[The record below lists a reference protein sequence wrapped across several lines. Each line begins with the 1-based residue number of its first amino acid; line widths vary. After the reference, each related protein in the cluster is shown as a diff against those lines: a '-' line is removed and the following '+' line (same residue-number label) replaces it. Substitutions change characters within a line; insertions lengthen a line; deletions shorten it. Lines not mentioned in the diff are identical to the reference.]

1 MTQTLS
7 QLEHSEAFI
16 ERHIGSSAEQR
27 QELLAAVGA
36 RSLSALIQQ
45 IVPADIQ
52 LPGPPPVGDAATE
65 HQALAELK
73 AIASQNQR
81 YKSYIGMGYSAVLTP
96 PVILRNML
104 ENPGWYTAYTPYQ
117 PEVSQG
123 RLEALLNFQT
133 VTLDL
138 TGLDLASAS
147 LLDEATAAA
156 EAMALAKR
164 ASKLKDANRFF
175 VADDV
180 HPQTLDVV
188 RTRAETFG
196 FDVIVDK
203 AEKVLELDGVFG
215 VLLQQVG
222 TTGELHDYSALLA
235 ELKSRKIITSVAADI
250 MALVLL
256 TAPGKQGADVVFGS
270 AQRFGVPMGYGGP
283 HAAFFA
289 CRDEFKR
296 SMPGR
301 IIGVSR
307 DAAGNTALRMAMQTI
322 GMGYS
327 AVLTPP
333 VILRN
338 MLENPGWYTAYT
350 PYQPEVSQGRLEA
363 LLNFQTVTLDL
374 TGLDLASASLLD
386 EATAA
391 AEAMALAKRASKLKD
406 ANRFFVADDV
416 HPQTLDVV
424 RTRAET
430 FGFDVIVD
438 KAEKVL
444 ELDGVF
450 GVLLQQVGTTG
461 ELHDYSALLAEL
473 KSRKIITSV
482 AADIMA
488 LVLLT
493 APGKQGAD
501 VVFGSAQRFG
511 VPMGYGGPHAAFF
524 ACRDEFKRSMPGRI
538 IGVSRD
544 AAGNTALRMAMQTR
558 EQHIRREKANSNI
571 CTSQVLLANIASL
584 YAVYHGPQGLQRI
597 AGRIHRLTDI
607 LAAGLQKAGLTLRHH
622 TWFDTLTVEVKDKA
636 AVLERAL
643 SFGINLRTDI
653 HGAVGI
659 TLDEATSR
667 EDVQT
672 LFALLAGDNHG
683 LDIDALDAAVSKNS
697 QSIPAAMLRQDPI
710 LTHPV
715 FNRYHSET
723 EMMRYMHRLERKD
736 LALNQAMI
744 PLGSCTMKLNAAAEM
759 IPITWPEFSEL
770 HPFCPPEQAAGYQQ
784 MIGQLSQWL
793 VQLTGYDAVCM
804 QPNSGA
810 QGEYAGLLAI
820 RRYHESR
827 NEAGRHVCLIP
838 SSAHGTNPASAQM
851 AGMSVVVVA
860 CDKNGNIDLHDL
872 RVKAEQAGEE
882 LSCIMVTYPSTH
894 GVYEETIREVCQ
906 IVHQFGGQVYLDG
919 ANMNAQ
925 VGITTPG
932 YIGADVSHLN
942 LHKTFCIPHG
952 GGGPG
957 MGPIGVKA
965 HLAPFVPGHSVVQ
978 IDGVTT
984 QQGAVSAAPFGSAS
998 ILPISWMY
1006 IRMMGA
1012 EGLKQASQ
1020 MAILNANYIA
1030 TRLKDAYPIL
1040 YTGRDHRVAHECIL
1054 DIRPLKEETGISEMD
1069 IAKRLIDFGFHAPTM
1084 SFPVACTLMVEPTE
1098 SESKVELDRFI
1109 DAMLAI
1115 RSEIDR
1121 VAKGEWPLEDN
1132 PLVNA
1137 PHVQAELVN
1146 DWQHPYSRELAVF
1159 PVAGVRENKYWPSVK
1174 RLDDVYG
1181 DRNLFCSCVPMSDY
1195 E

>member
-16 ERHIGSSAEQR
+16 ERHIGSSAQ
-27 QELLAAVGA
+27 QQQQLLEAVGA
-36 RSLSALIQQ
+36 RSLNALIQQ

-52 LPGPPPVGDAATE
+52 LPAPPPVGDAATE

-188 RTRAETFG
+188 RTRAATFG
-196 FDVIVDK
+196 FEVIVDK
-203 AEKVLELDGVFG
+203 AEKVLELQGVFG

-235 ELKSRKIITSVAADI
+235 ELKNRKI
-250 MALVLL
+250 
-256 TAPGKQGADVVFGS
+256 G
-270 AQRFGVPMGYGGP
+270 
-283 HAAFFA
+283 
-289 CRDEFKR
+289 
-296 SMPGR
+296 
-301 IIGVSR
+301 
-307 DAAGNTALRMAMQTI
+307 
-322 GMGYS
+322 
-327 AVLTPP
+327 
-333 VILRN
+333 
-338 MLENPGWYTAYT
+338 
-350 PYQPEVSQGRLEA
+350 
-363 LLNFQTVTLDL
+363 
-374 TGLDLASASLLD
+374 
-386 EATAA
+386 
-391 AEAMALAKRASKLKD
+391 
-406 ANRFFVADDV
+406 
-416 HPQTLDVV
+416 
-424 RTRAET
+424 
-430 FGFDVIVD
+430 
-438 KAEKVL
+438 
-444 ELDGVF
+444 
-450 GVLLQQVGTTG
+450 
-461 ELHDYSALLAEL
+461 
-473 KSRKIITSV
+473 TSV

-607 LAAGLQKAGLTLRHH
+607 LAAGLQQAGLQLRHK

-697 QSIPAAMLRQDPI
+697 QSIPAGMLRKDPI

-715 FNRYHSET
+715 FNSYHSET

-770 HPFCPPEQAAGYQQ
+770 HPFCPPEQAAGYKQ

-820 RRYHESR
+820 RHYHESR
-827 NEAGRHVCLIP
+827 NESGRHICLIP

-978 IDGVTT
+978 IDGVLT

-1020 MAILNANYIA
+1020 VAILNANYIA
-1030 TRLKDAYPIL
+1030 TRLKDAYPVL

-1069 IAKRLIDFGFHAPTM
+1069 IAKRLIDYGFHAPTM
-1084 SFPVACTLMVEPTE
+1084 SFPVAGTLMVEPTE

-1137 PHVQAELVN
+1137 PHIQAELVS
-1146 DWQHPYSRELAVF
+1146 DWQHAYSRELAVF
-1159 PVAGVRENKYWPSVK
+1159 PIAGVRENKYWPSVK

-1181 DRNLFCSCVPMSDY
+1181 DRNLFCSCVPMSEY

>member
-16 ERHIGSSAEQR
+16 GRHIGPSSQQQQQMLET
-27 QELLAAVGA
+27 VGA
-36 RSLSALIQQ
+36 DSLNALIQQ
-45 IVPADIQ
+45 IVPVDIQ
-52 LPGPPPVGDAATE
+52 LPGPPAVGDAVTE

-123 RLEALLNFQT
+123 RLEALLNFQQL
-133 VTLDL
+133 TLDL

-196 FDVIVDK
+196 FDIIVDK
-203 AEKVLELDGVFG
+203 AEKVLELEGVFG

-222 TTGELHDYSALLA
+222 TTGEVHDYTALLG
-235 ELKSRKIITSVAADI
+235 ELKKRKIITSVAADI

-256 TAPGKQGADVVFGS
+256 AAPGKQGADVVFGS

-289 CRDEFKR
+289 CVDEFKR

-307 DAAGNTALRMAMQTI
+307 DAAG
-322 GMGYS
+322 
-327 AVLTPP
+327 
-333 VILRN
+333 
-338 MLENPGWYTAYT
+338 
-350 PYQPEVSQGRLEA
+350 
-363 LLNFQTVTLDL
+363 
-374 TGLDLASASLLD
+374 
-386 EATAA
+386 
-391 AEAMALAKRASKLKD
+391 K
-406 ANRFFVADDV
+406 
-416 HPQTLDVV
+416 
-424 RTRAET
+424 
-430 FGFDVIVD
+430 
-438 KAEKVL
+438 
-444 ELDGVF
+444 
-450 GVLLQQVGTTG
+450 
-461 ELHDYSALLAEL
+461 
-473 KSRKIITSV
+473 
-482 AADIMA
+482 
-488 LVLLT
+488 
-493 APGKQGAD
+493 
-501 VVFGSAQRFG
+501 
-511 VPMGYGGPHAAFF
+511 
-524 ACRDEFKRSMPGRI
+524 
-538 IGVSRD
+538 
-544 AAGNTALRMAMQTR
+544 TALRMAMQTR

-584 YAVYHGPQGLQRI
+584 YAVFHGPEGLKRI
-597 AGRIHRLTDI
+597 ASRIHRLTDI
-607 LAAGLQKAGLTLRHH
+607 LAAGLKQGGLTLRHN

-643 SFGINLRTDI
+643 SFGLNLRTDI

-667 EDVQT
+667 EDVQI
-672 LFALLAGDNHG
+672 LFAALLGDDNG
-683 LDIDALDAAVSKNS
+683 LDIDKLDKAASTDSNA
-697 QSIPAAMLRQDPI
+697 IPAAMLRVDPI

-715 FNRYHSET
+715 FNQYHSET
-723 EMMRYMHRLERKD
+723 EMMRYMHRLEKKD

-759 IPITWPEFSEL
+759 IPITWPEFAEL
-770 HPFCPPEQAAGYQQ
+770 HPFCPTEQAGGYQQ

-827 NEAGRHVCLIP
+827 NESGRHICLIP

-851 AGMSVVVVA
+851 ASMTVVVVA
-860 CDKNGNIDLHDL
+860 CDKQGNIDLSDL
-872 RVKAEQAGEE
+872 REKAAKAGDE

-906 IVHQFGGQVYLDG
+906 IVHQYGGQVYLDG

-978 IDGVTT
+978 IDGVLT
-984 QQGAVSAAPFGSAS
+984 QNGAVSAAPFGSAS

-1020 MAILNANYIA
+1020 VAILNANYIA
-1030 TRLKDAYPIL
+1030 TRLKDTYPVL
-1040 YTGRDHRVAHECIL
+1040 YTGRDGRVAHECIL
-1054 DIRPLKEETGISEMD
+1054 DIRPLKETTGISEMD
-1069 IAKRLIDFGFHAPTM
+1069 IAKRLIDYGFHAPTM
-1084 SFPVACTLMVEPTE
+1084 SFPVAGTLMVEPTE

-1109 DAMLAI
+1109 DALLAI

-1137 PHVQAELVN
+1137 PHVQNELVS
-1146 DWQHPYSRELAVF
+1146 DWNHPYTREVAVF
-1159 PVAGVRENKYWPSVK
+1159 PAGYDNKYWPTVK